1 MCLHVHANTCT
12 TCPRRARAR
21 IYIGEKKLISGG
33 TVTSLH
39 YTPPPT
45 SYTPHLLHL
54 IGKRKL
60 IEISAGTVTLD
71 GLNITN
77 ALGEEGAGVHIRG
90 TTTSA
95 TLTNCNIYSNK
106 AEVNFAG
113 PNSESSDPSDPSDI
127 DFDAE
132 APSMGLGGGVLIH
145 GSTVVLSSCEIY
157 SNTAGKVGAY
167 TGGDAGGVAIVEAD
181 VTLTSCKIHQ
191 NWAKDGGGLQI
202 ENSNVTLTDCHIY
215 ENIAWGEGGGLEVTQ
230 STETSFTAVKLTD
243 CKIYDNEAN
252 HGGGMNI
259 FNQRGALSA
268 SRLMPD

>member
-1 MCLHVHANTCT
+1 MAAPSCSLRV
-12 TCPRRARAR
+12 R
-21 IYIGEKKLISGG
+21 S
-33 TVTSLH
+33 TVTRPEKWERIL
-39 YTPPPT
+39 
-45 SYTPHLLHL
+45 
-54 IGKRKL
+54 
-60 IEISAGTVTLD
+60 
-71 GLNITN
+71 
-77 ALGEEGAGVHIRG
+77 
-90 TTTSA
+90 
-95 TLTNCNIYSNK
+95 
-106 AEVNFAG
+106 EV
-113 PNSESSDPSDPSDI
+113 
-127 DFDAE
+127 
-132 APSMGLGGGVLIH
+132 MR
-145 GSTVVLSSCEIY
+145 
-157 SNTAGKVGAY
+157 
-167 TGGDAGGVAIVEAD
+167 GGVAIVEAD